1 MSPNRSLAAS
11 PVSPPQAAR
20 PRGCTNLLLHRLVRR
35 LDQLYDAELAKAGMT
50 TGQYSLLSHVVRLGP
65 VRPGMLAS
73 AMQMQP
79 STVTRNLQ
87 VLVAAGWVVVGAGD
101 DARSRSVQATD
112 SGREQHRLAQR
123 HWKTVQFAFNRRL
136 GDAQVHALH
145 QQLGAAMASLSLA
158 EADDTKKARDAP

>member
-1 MSPNRSLAAS
+1 MSPNRSRAAS
-11 PVSPPQAAR
+11 PPEATR

-50 TGQYSLLSHVVRLGP
+50 TAQYSLLSHVVRLGP
-65 VRPGMLAS
+65 VRPGILAG

-87 VLVAAGWVVVGAGD
+87 VLVSAGWVVVGAGD

-123 HWKTVQFAFNRRL
+123 HWKTVQLALNQRL

-145 QQLGAAMASLSLA
+145 QQLGAAMTSLSLA
-158 EADDTKKARDAP
+158 DADDTTKAGDAA